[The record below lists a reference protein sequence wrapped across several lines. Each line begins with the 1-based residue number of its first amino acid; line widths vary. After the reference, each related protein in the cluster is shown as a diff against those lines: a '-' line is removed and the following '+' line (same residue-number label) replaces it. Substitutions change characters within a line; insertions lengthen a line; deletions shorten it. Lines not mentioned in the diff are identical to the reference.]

1 MEVVSK
7 IHVSNAL
14 MFQNKEA
21 IIQILHWVRAKSQM
35 KFSMRMDTP
44 YLAPV
49 GNREYP
55 GGASTLLHI
64 PQEPE
69 SRDLMGLRG
78 DTQVH
83 KKGGQLLRRSAQEET
98 RAKLANTGEHLLHSL
113 GIYSSNK
120 LTWQSGAQVRKLPKI
135 VTRI

>member
-64 PQEPE
+64 PQKPQG
-69 SRDLMGLRG
+69 RHFVGF
-78 DTQVH
+78 
-83 KKGGQLLRRSAQEET
+83 GGHIDIYKERCKPFSSPGHRIRAEVRS
-98 RAKLANTGEHLLHSL
+98 K
-113 GIYSSNK
+113 Y
-120 LTWQSGAQVRKLPKI
+120 LPAS
-135 VTRI
+135 